1 MSHDTLKIDQMMS
14 VLRFLVLSSLQ
25 ITAVDGIATELHLRN
40 SSDRNNLRERFS
52 VDRSL
57 REKVYVHRSTNV
69 INSLFYLKNL
79 LLMALIPQKLS

>member
-1 MSHDTLKIDQMMS
+1 MS
-14 VLRFLVLSSLQ
+14 VLRFLVLSSKQ
-25 ITAVDGIATELHLRN
+25 ITTVDGIGNELHLRN

-52 VDRSL
+52 VGRSL

-79 LLMALIPQKLS
+79 PLMALIFQKLS